1 MHMIALSF
9 CVGRRNNLNLT
20 ENYGLKKPLE
30 EEGYNIND
38 FNTNADLIDSALAR
52 IELINKEQDNLS
64 ARKEDLNAEILR
76 ATTKENE
83 IDGKLENEIAR
94 AKSTENDILNNIS
107 EETNRAID
115 AEAIIQNTL
124 DLKANIESP
133 TLTGIP
139 QAPTASVGTNTTQLA
154 TTAFTQTALSNHNV
168 SSSAHN
174 DIRNLIT
181 GLTTRLNALA
191 DSDDTTLDQLSEI
204 VAYIKSNRSLIENVT
219 TNKVNV
225 TDIVDNL
232 TSTATNRPLAAKQGK
247 VLNDLISALTAAV
260 GNKVDKVTGKGLS
273 TNDYTTAEKNK
284 LAGIAAGANAY
295 SLPLATSSIR
305 GGVKVGYSQNGK
317 NYPVQL
323 NNEQMY
329 VNVPWTDTNTQT
341 ITGVKGNAESA
352 YRTGN
357 VNITPANVG
366 ALPLSGGALAGR
378 LQIPSTGGH
387 WLTGKT
393 TSNASIGITTQQDA
407 TNYFPIIAGKTSGGH
422 TWNLGGIAN
431 DFGFYG
437 FLKDR
442 TENGTDWKFVINSN
456 DGAVYATGSITS
468 AQLNVSASGE
478 AQVNVSRQGYSG
490 RLLVSGTNKFG
501 LYDSRHGKWVI
512 YADENGNVEMFGRAD
527 KATRDGNGNN
537 IENTYVK
544 KTGGDVSACSGGIT
558 YSDSQPNT
566 LTTGMTW
573 IGI

>member
-1 MHMIALSF
+1 MNGLNF
-9 CVGRRNNLNLT
+9 CVERRANLNLT
-20 ENYGLKKPLE
+20 PNYGLKKPLE
-30 EEGYNIND
+30 EEGYSIND

-52 IELINKEQDNLS
+52 IELKNEEQDNLS

-83 IDGKLENEIAR
+83 IDEKLKEEIAR
-94 AKSTENDILNNIS
+94 AELAENNISEDIS

-115 AEAIIQNTL
+115 AEAIIQEILN
-124 DLKANIESP
+124 LKANIESP

-139 QAPTASVGTNTTQLA
+139 QAPTALAGTNTPQLA
-154 TTAFTQTALSNHNV
+154 TTAFTQTAISNHNISTSV
-168 SSSAHN
+168 HN
-174 DIRNLIT
+174 DIRNLIS

-204 VAYIKSNRSLIENVT
+204 VTYIKSNRSLIENVT

-232 TSTATNRPLAAKQGK
+232 TSSAVNKPLAAKQGK
-247 VLNDLISALTAAV
+247 VLNDLITALTAAV

-284 LAGIAAGANAY
+284 LAEIAAGANAY

-366 ALPLSGGALAGR
+366 ALPLFGGTLSGGITAPILN
-378 LQIPSTGGH
+378 I
-387 WLTGKT
+387 
-393 TSNASIGITTQQDA
+393 NAT
-407 TNYFPIIAGKTSGGH
+407 
-422 TWNLGGIAN
+422 
-431 DFGFYG
+431 
-437 FLKDR
+437 
-442 TENGTDWKFVINSN
+442 
-456 DGAVYATGSITS
+456 
-468 AQLNVSASGE
+468 GE

-501 LYDSRHGKWVI
+501 LYDSRHEKWII
-512 YADENGNVEMFGRAD
+512 YSDSDGNVEMFGRAD

-544 KTGGDVSACSGGIT
+544 KTGGDVSACNGGIT
-558 YSDSQPNT
+558 YSDSQPT
-566 LTTGMTW
+566 ALTVGMTW
-573 IGI
+573 IGN